1 MGKSLVFC
9 FLTQWSQYSFKIRL
23 LTCCCIDLFSV
34 YNMNHTCRS
43 VYLCFFAYNAIREV
57 QLKCIR
63 YSIRCIMVCITLI
76 AYVSGPV

>member
-57 QLKCIR
+57 E
-63 YSIRCIMVCITLI
+63 SIWF
-76 AYVSGPV
+76 S